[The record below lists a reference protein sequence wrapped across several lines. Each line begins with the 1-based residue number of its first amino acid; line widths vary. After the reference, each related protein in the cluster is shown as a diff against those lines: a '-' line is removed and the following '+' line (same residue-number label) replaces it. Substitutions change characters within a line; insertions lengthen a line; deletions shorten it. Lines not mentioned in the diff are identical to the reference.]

1 MSARWPNGQ
10 NDPGDVWHEYGK
22 RDPIWTPNGPTSSFH
37 SGIDIGPWGGK
48 GGTWLLAPVNGEIT
62 HAAYDDIFGN
72 RVVVTCY
79 IGATRY
85 DFWLCH
91 GRTGSMQVSAGQA
104 VTQGQR
110 LQLMGETGKAAG
122 EHLHYEVHVNGV
134 RVDPRAF
141 YASPAALAA
150 GDAIATPIQS
160 EEDDMAVLVT
170 GGGQNLIVGGK
181 FIGLNS
187 PEEVQAV
194 KGAQVLEVSPTTHY
208 NIIQAF
214 TREDAAG
221 LPVRVFVSGGDGT
234 VYVLVNGKIQPL
246 ADPATL
252 AELEAKGGASITLS
266 KAEVDNLLGS

>member
-1 MSARWPNGQ
+1 MSALWPNGQ
-10 NDPGDVWHEYGK
+10 TNPGDVWHEYGK
-22 RDPIWTPNGPTSSFH
+22 RDPISTPNGPTSSFH

-79 IGATRY
+79 IGTTRY

-91 GRTGSMQVSAGQA
+91 GRPGSMLVSAGQT

-110 LQLMGETGKAAG
+110 LQMMGETGKAAG
-122 EHLHYEVHVNGV
+122 VHLHYEVHVNGV

-214 TREDAAG
+214 SREDGAG

-234 VYVLVNGKIQPL
+234 VYVITNGKLRAL

-266 KAEVDNLLGS
+266 KAEVDNLLG